1 MDIETTFDLL
11 SSSVRRNIVATLHES
26 GPITRP
32 ELTAA
37 LADKEDDDAD
47 ASADAQRRMRIA
59 LHHNH
64 LPRLADAGVIE
75 YDDDTVTATPQLE
88 VLARSLAAADGEP
101 SAALI

>member
-11 SSSVRRNIVATLHES
+11 SSSVRRNIVTTLHES

-37 LADKEDDDAD
+37 LARKEGDDEGAPE
-47 ASADAQRRMRIA
+47 DAQRRMRIA

-101 SAALI
+101 STALI